1 MQGSGGDSFMF
12 TPTRP
17 PRPLSLQLR
26 VVDHVTMSSESH
38 NVSDGTVTGS
48 ESEVTK
54 MSKFGGPGVV

>member
-1 MQGSGGDSFMF
+1 MF